1 MTILQQ
7 YQQLQAEQ
15 PKLRTLEA
23 AKALGISEAQLFA
36 AMVGDSVIR
45 LKNDFGSIVK
55 DLKKLNH
62 VMALTRNALVVNEIK
77 GPYEK
82 IYVSER
88 NNKLMGMAINP
99 GGIDL
104 RLFLNQWHSVYAQL
118 GERHNAILF
127 FDKFGCA
134 VQKVYTTEQT
144 DLDAYHSL
152 VAYYKHPDQD
162 IHLDVLPL
170 SQRKNEQAT
179 ELADE
184 KIDIDALRD
193 DWEKLTDVHH
203 FPKMLK
209 DHQVTR
215 MQALRLIGRDWAF
228 PLPSNSLVS
237 ILEAARDSD
246 CEIMAFVGNDGVVQ
260 IYSGK
265 VSNLKQVGPWY
276 NVLDENF
283 NLHAKVDEFSQAYA
297 VKKPTDNTSVIVS
310 SIEFFDKNNN
320 TVLTLFGRRIEGK
333 QQSKQWKKIISD
345 LWPL

>member
-1 MTILQQ
+1 
-7 YQQLQAEQ
+7 
-15 PKLRTLEA
+15 
-23 AKALGISEAQLFA
+23 
-36 AMVGDSVIR
+36 
-45 LKNDFGSIVK
+45 
-55 DLKKLNH
+55 
-62 VMALTRNALVVNEIK
+62 
-77 GPYEK
+77 
-82 IYVSER
+82 
-88 NNKLMGMAINP
+88 
-99 GGIDL
+99 
-104 RLFLNQWHSVYAQL
+104 
-118 GERHNAILF
+118 
-127 FDKFGCA
+127 
-134 VQKVYTTEQT
+134 
-144 DLDAYHSL
+144 
-152 VAYYKHPDQD
+152 
-162 IHLDVLPL
+162 
-170 SQRKNEQAT
+170 
-179 ELADE
+179 
-184 KIDIDALRD
+184 
-193 DWEKLTDVHH
+193 
-203 FPKMLK
+203 MLK